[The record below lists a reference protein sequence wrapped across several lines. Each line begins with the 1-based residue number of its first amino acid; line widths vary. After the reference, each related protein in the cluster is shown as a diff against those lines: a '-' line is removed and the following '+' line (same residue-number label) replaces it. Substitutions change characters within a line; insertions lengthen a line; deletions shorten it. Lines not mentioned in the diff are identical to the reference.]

1 MIRRPPRST
10 LFPYTTLFRSP
21 DRGARPGRA
30 AARAPDRRILQ
41 HGAHPAIGRD
51 LRGADS
57 GLVRDMKRPLVFLL
71 ALGVGIGGATVR
83 AQSNV
88 TRIIVP
94 FGAGGV
100 QDILARAIGAE
111 LGTALG
117 RNVIVENRTGAGGT
131 IGTVSVAK
139 AAPDGHT
146 LILSAASHTINGSL
160 YAKLPYDPIRD
171 FTGVAHIGTVEYV
184 LMVSAGLPAKT
195 VKEFIDYAKAI
206 RERLNY
212 ATAGSGTATHLS
224 MAYFAGLAGID
235 MVHVPYKATNEAV
248 NEVVA
253 GRSHAVIAAN
263 IGALGFV
270 KDARVRMLGV
280 TSAKRS
286 KFLPELPTIAESG
299 VPGYEFDSWLGL
311 LGPAGIPVSTVE
323 RINAAVAGLLKDPV
337 ILDRL
342 AKQGIEAKA
351 LSPEAFNA
359 LLRADFVKMAKV
371 VKASGARVD

>member
-1 MIRRPPRST
+1 MKEIRA
-10 LFPYTTLFRSP
+10 LIALLL
-21 DRGARPGRA
+21 ARVAATA
-30 AARAPDRRILQ
+30 AAQTPT
-41 HGAHPAIGRD
+41 
-51 LRGADS
+51 
-57 GLVRDMKRPLVFLL
+57 
-71 ALGVGIGGATVR
+71 GG
-83 AQSNV
+83 V

-100 QDILARAIGAE
+100 QDILARAISAE
-111 LGTALG
+111 LATALG
-117 RNVIVENRTGAGGT
+117 RSVIVENRAGAGGT
-131 IGTVSVAK
+131 IGTASVAK

-160 YAKLPYDPIRD
+160 YAKLPYDPIRE

-184 LMVSAGLPAKT
+184 LMIDAGLPAKT
-195 VKEFIDYAKAI
+195 VKEFVDYAKANPGK
-206 RERLNY
+206 LNY
-212 ATAGSGTATHLS
+212 STAGSGTATHLS

-263 IGALGFV
+263 IGAMPFV

-286 KFLPELPTIAESG
+286 KFLPELPTIAEAG

-311 LGPAGIPVSTVE
+311 LAPAGIPKPVVE
-323 RINAAVAGLLKDPV
+323 QINAALRTLLKDPV

-342 AKQGIEAKA
+342 ARQGIEPQA

-359 LLRADFVKMAKV
+359 LLRADFAKMARV
-371 VKASGARVD
+371 VKASGARID

>member
-1 MIRRPPRST
+1 MIRRLIPFVLALAAP
-10 LFPYTTLFRSP
+10 
-21 DRGARPGRA
+21 A
-30 AARAPDRRILQ
+30 AA
-41 HGAHPAIGRD
+41 
-51 LRGADS
+51 
-57 GLVRDMKRPLVFLL
+57 
-71 ALGVGIGGATVR
+71 
-83 AQSNV
+83 AQSTV
-88 TRIIVP
+88 TRIVVP

-100 QDILARAIGAE
+100 QDILARSISAE
-111 LGTALG
+111 LGAALG
-117 RNVIVENRTGAGGT
+117 QKVIVENRTGAGGT
-131 IGTVSVAK
+131 IGTASVAK

-184 LMVSAGLPAKT
+184 LMVSAALPAKT
-195 VKEFIDYAKAI
+195 VGEFVDYAKAN
-206 RERLNY
+206 RGKLNY
-212 ATAGSGTATHLS
+212 STAGSGTATHLS

-248 NEVVA
+248 NEVLA

-311 LGPAGIPVSTVE
+311 LGPAGIQVATLE
-323 RINAAVAGLLKDPV
+323 RINAAVRTLLGDPA

-342 AKQGIEAKA
+342 AKQGIEPRA

-359 LLRADFVKMAKV
+359 LLLANFAKMARV
-371 VKASGARVD
+371 VKASGARIE

>member
-1 MIRRPPRST
+1 MRNLTIRRLIPFALALAAT
-10 LFPYTTLFRSP
+10 
-21 DRGARPGRA
+21 A
-30 AARAPDRRILQ
+30 AA
-41 HGAHPAIGRD
+41 
-51 LRGADS
+51 
-57 GLVRDMKRPLVFLL
+57 
-71 ALGVGIGGATVR
+71 

-100 QDILARAIGAE
+100 QDILARAISAE
-111 LGTALG
+111 LGAALG
-117 RNVIVENRTGAGGT
+117 RSVIVENRTGAGGT
-131 IGTVSVAK
+131 IGTASVAK
-139 AAPDGHT
+139 AVPDGHT
-146 LILSAASHTINGSL
+146 LILAAASHTINGSL
-160 YAKLPYDPIRD
+160 YAKLPYDPLGD

-184 LMVSAGLPAKT
+184 LMIGAALPAKT
-195 VKEFIDYAKAI
+195 LKEFVDYAKANPGK
-206 RERLNY
+206 LNY
-212 ATAGSGTATHLS
+212 TTAGSGTATHLS

-263 IGALGFV
+263 IGALPFA

-286 KFLPELPTIAESG
+286 KFLPDLPTIAEAG

-323 RINAAVAGLLKDPV
+323 RINSAVGTLLKDPV

-342 AKQGIEAKA
+342 ARQGIEPRA

-359 LLRADFVKMAKV
+359 LLRVDFAKMAKV